1 MQQYNKLNL
10 TEWGIFIGELKII
23 VCEGVQL
30 VRIYVTIQKYDNSYS
45 STEYD
50 CLENVDSASL
60 LSETSNG

>member
-1 MQQYNKLNL
+1 MQQYNQLNL

-23 VCEGVQL
+23 VCEGIQL